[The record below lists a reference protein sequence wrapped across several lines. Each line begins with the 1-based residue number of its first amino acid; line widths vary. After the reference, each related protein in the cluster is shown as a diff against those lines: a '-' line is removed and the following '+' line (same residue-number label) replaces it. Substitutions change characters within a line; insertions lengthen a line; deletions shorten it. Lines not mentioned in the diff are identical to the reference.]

1 MAFHHLEFR
10 HKNICEAW
18 GNRLARKG
26 RVYVHL
32 YIQRGLVEVSI
43 HAWCDFF
50 CWESSLRFV
59 RFFLL
64 DLIEER
70 AGLCVRKKRE
80 GGGGGWK
87 GVEGSALECLSTSA
101 LRPSAETGTLW
112 EQACSGVF
120 YVQCMEGELRGQIA
134 SSNWNTSG
142 LLGCLVFSTRL
153 THYLWFPPFLAFI
166 LCLTSTAMT
175 VLFWAD
181 SCATLG

>member
-80 GGGGGWK
+80 GRGGGGGREWRVVPWSVFPQVLCNPVLKLEPCGNKHVQVHFMCSAWK
-87 GVEGSALECLSTSA
+87 VNWGDKLQAATVTQAVCLAALFSAL
-101 LRPSAETGTLW
+101 
-112 EQACSGVF
+112 V
-120 YVQCMEGELRGQIA
+120 
-134 SSNWNTSG
+134 
-142 LLGCLVFSTRL
+142 
-153 THYLWFPPFLAFI
+153 
-166 LCLTSTAMT
+166 
-175 VLFWAD
+175 
-181 SCATLG
+181 

>member
-1 MAFHHLEFR
+1 MWSLGQSLS
-10 HKNICEAW
+10 K
-18 GNRLARKG
+18 KG
-26 RVYVHL
+26 PCLCTSIYSEGPC
-32 YIQRGLVEVSI
+32 RGI
-43 HAWCDFF
+43 HSCLMW
-50 CWESSLRFV
+50 
-59 RFFLL
+59 FLL
-64 DLIEER
+64 LRELFEVCQVFP
-70 AGLCVRKKRE
+70 AWLNWRE
-80 GGGGGWK
+80 GRIVCEEKEGREGGGWK